1 MHRQPEPPENCKCAV
16 CDLERSHNETTI
28 QHVHV
33 CVCVCLKKGVME
45 WYSRCS
51 LTDRSWPLW
60 GTIFTQVLIFL
71 YWSIFL
77 TAEKFE
83 AFCRVWMRFFCQ
95 TRTFN
100 TGICTSNQEFSV
112 APEGSREFLSHMQ
125 LLWRGS
131 LYRRNPSSCVKGL
144 ETGWL
149 HGNSKL
155 SVQYLKRWRSLLE
168 II

>member
-1 MHRQPEPPENCKCAV
+1 MKPQFSKC
-16 CDLERSHNETTI
+16 
-28 QHVHV
+28 V
-33 CVCVCLKKGVME
+33 CVCV
-45 WYSRCS
+45 WR
-51 LTDRSWPLW
+51 
-60 GTIFTQVLIFL
+60 
-71 YWSIFL
+71 
-77 TAEKFE
+77 
-83 AFCRVWMRFFCQ
+83 RVWWSDTADALSQIEAGHYEERFSLRCWFSSTDVFSSPQ
-95 TRTFN
+95 KSLKHSAEFGWHFSVRPGLFN

-112 APEGSREFLSHMQ
+112 APEGNREFLSHMQ

-155 SVQYLKRWRSLLE
+155 SVQYLKRWCSLLE